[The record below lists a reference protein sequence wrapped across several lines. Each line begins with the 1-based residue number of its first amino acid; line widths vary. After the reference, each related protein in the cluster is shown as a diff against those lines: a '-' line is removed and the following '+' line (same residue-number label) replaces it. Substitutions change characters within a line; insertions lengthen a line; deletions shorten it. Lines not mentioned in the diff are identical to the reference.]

1 MCYYFIIKYFN
12 LYNKINVEKIIE
24 KIRLKIKNKQKNRAK
39 HNI

>member
-24 KIRLKIKNKQKNRAK
+24 KIRLKTKNTQKNRAK